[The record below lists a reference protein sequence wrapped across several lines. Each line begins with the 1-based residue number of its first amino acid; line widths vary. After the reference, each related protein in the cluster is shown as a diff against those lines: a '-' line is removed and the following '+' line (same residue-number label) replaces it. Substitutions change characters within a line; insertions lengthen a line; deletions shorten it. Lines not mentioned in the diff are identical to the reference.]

1 MHAGESSARFLPKE
15 KDPLQKRGRKI
26 PLREVAVEFSFL
38 RVGKSVVATAAV
50 ALVTSVVCV
59 SAASPQAAGGQQAS
73 GQSAQPQKNWKDRGE
88 YDLYM
93 KITQT
98 QDPKQRL
105 ELLKTWT
112 DKYPQTDFQAERNQA
127 YIGTLGQVAA
137 TDPSQ
142 RQALIDKC
150 EEVLKSD
157 PNNFTAAYYLALT
170 GPQVGGK
177 TPPPDL
183 LTQVQSAAH
192 VILTQA
198 DTMFAPDKKKPGVS
212 DADWAKAKNQ
222 IVAMAHRT
230 LGWAAEASKD
240 NATAESEYKA
250 SLEADPDQGVVS
262 AAYAKLLID
271 DKKFPE
277 GLFEY
282 ARAAQYTGPGPAL
295 PAATRSQL
303 MDYFNKAYK
312 DYHGSTDGA
321 DQILAQAKTN
331 ALPQGPLN
339 ITSQADIQ
347 NQQIDALNTRLTS
360 DPQFKLWYSIKQSLT
375 GDQGDQ
381 FFNSNVKDAEI
392 PGGAEGVKDFTGTV
406 ISIDPPD
413 RPTKVVLGVEDP
425 AKPDTTLLFSQP
437 LPASALDKIKVGE
450 KLDFSGVADSYTK
463 DPYMLTFKDPSIPGV
478 QTTAPPKRGTNRR
491 KH

>member
-1 MHAGESSARFLPKE
+1 MQASLRRGFLPRE
-15 KDPLQKRGRKI
+15 KDSFQKRGRKI
-26 PLREVAVEFSFL
+26 PLREVAVEFPFL
-38 RVGKSVVATAAV
+38 RVAKSVMATAAM
-50 ALVTSVVCV
+50 ALVTGVMSV
-59 SAASPQAAGGQQAS
+59 SAASVQAAGGQQPS
-73 GQSAQPQKNWKDRGE
+73 GQSAQQPQKNWKDRGE

-127 YIGTLGQVAA
+127 YVATMGQLAA
-137 TDPSQ
+137 ADPSQ

-157 PNNFTAAYYLALT
+157 PKNFTAAYYVALN
-170 GPQVGGK
+170 GPLVGGK
-177 TPPPDL
+177 TPSPDL
-183 LTQVQSAAH
+183 ISEVQSAAH
-192 VILTQA
+192 VMLDQV
-198 DTMFAPDKKKPGVS
+198 DTMFAPDKRPS
-212 DADWAKAKNQ
+212 TTTQDAWTKAKNQ
-222 IVAMAHRT
+222 IIAIAHRT

-312 DYHGSTDGA
+312 DYHGSMDGA
-321 DQILAQAKTN
+321 DQILAQSKTN

-347 NQQIDALNTRLTS
+347 NKQIDALNQRLSS
-360 DPQFKLWYSIKQSLT
+360 DPAFKLWYSIKQSLT

-381 FFNSNVKDAEI
+381 FFNTNMKDVEV

-425 AKPDTTLLFSQP
+425 TKPDTTLEFSQP

-450 KLDFSGVADSYTK
+450 KLDFSGVADSYAK
-463 DPYMLTFKDPSIPGV
+463 DPYMLTFKDPSVPGV
-478 QTTAPPKRGTNRR
+478 QTTAPPKRGTTRR
-491 KH
+491 KR